1 MHPLNLIRKKWLS
14 LRYGYWNWRDKK
26 GTGFWANDR
35 PLLFITVSF
44 LSDRTL
50 APLLVDFLMTFA
62 GDIKRGT

>member
-1 MHPLNLIRKKWLS
+1 MRVRLASGKNLFQ
-14 LRYGYWNWRDKK
+14 YGYWNWRDKK

-62 GDIKRGT
+62 GDIKKGT